1 MKEESKKADSK
12 LHIRKSRI
20 MASGPITSW
29 QKEGVKVKAVTD
41 VLLDILGPKI
51 TMDDDCSHE
60 IRR

>member
-1 MKEESKKADSK
+1 
-12 LHIRKSRI
+12 

-29 QKEGVKVKAVTD
+29 QKEGVNVKAVTD
-41 VLLDILGPKI
+41 VLFLDILGPKI